1 VTAIGSNT
9 VLSVFVLFCRIGAC
23 LMLMPGFSSDRVP
36 TQMRLFLVLSVTLAL
51 APLLVAKVEP
61 DLRDGSL
68 AVVARLIVSE
78 SLIGG
83 LIGLLGRFFFMA
95 LEALATAAAM
105 AVGLGSV
112 LAAAIEDSDLA
123 PQLVSFIT
131 LSATMLF
138 FVTDQH
144 WEVLRAIADSY
155 SALPVA
161 DGFGAQFSLI
171 QLADIASRTFLLTLR
186 IAGPFMI
193 FGIVINLAIGLAN
206 KLTPQIPVYFISL
219 PFVLAGGLFL
229 LYVVSKQFLQL
240 FISGFAAWLS
250 TG

>member
-1 VTAIGSNT
+1 MTVGSDT
-9 VLSVFVLFCRIGAC
+9 ILAVFVLFSRIGAC

-36 TQMRLFLVLSVTLAL
+36 TQMRLFLVLAVTLAL
-51 APLLVAKVEP
+51 APLLAPGIEP
-61 DLRDGSL
+61 LLRNGSL
-68 AVVARLIVSE
+68 AVLAGLVISE

-95 LEALATAAAM
+95 LEALSTAAAM
-105 AVGLGSV
+105 ALGLGSV
-112 LAAAIEDSDLA
+112 LAAAIEDSDMA

-138 FVTDQH
+138 FVTNQH
-144 WEVLRAIADSY
+144 WEVLRAVADSY

-161 DGFGAQFSLI
+161 DGFGARFSLV
-171 QLADIASRTFLLTLR
+171 QLADIASKTFFLTLR
-186 IAGPFMI
+186 ISSPFMI

-206 KLTPQIPVYFISL
+206 KLTPQIPIYFISL

-229 LYVVSKQFLQL
+229 LYFVSRQFLQL
-240 FISGFAAWLS
+240 FISGFAAWLA